1 MIIKKNNN
9 NVQLYKHIS
18 STSILQY
25 KCCKS
30 IQMANS
36 LLNIYKNYTKEALLG
51 NNSTLLHIYV
61 E

>member
-1 MIIKKNNN
+1 
-9 NVQLYKHIS
+9 
-18 STSILQY
+18 
-25 KCCKS
+25 
-30 IQMANS
+30 MANS